1 MNLLVITSYFFLVP
15 FFLSLRWGGWGGA
28 AWSLPY
34 LFVFLTSVFYHQSAE
49 KHYCTIDMTAAY
61 LVIVVNIL
69 FILKYWECK
78 KNNCIIA
85 MFAAMI
91 GFLVYGYLN
100 HVDRDD
106 YYYLHSLWHV
116 VVALGSAVLFV

>member
-1 MNLLVITSYFFLVP
+1 M
-15 FFLSLRWGGWGGA
+15 SLRWGRGWVL
-28 AWSLPY
+28 WSLPY

-49 KHYCTIDMTAAY
+49 KHYCTIDMVAAY
-61 LVIVVNIL
+61 SVIGVNIL
-69 FILKYWECK
+69 FILKHWECK

-85 MFAAMI
+85 MFAAVM
-91 GFLVYGYLN
+91 GFVIYGYLN

-116 VVALGSAVLFV
+116 LVALGSAALYL